1 MGWTPEE
8 LAAMAEAD
16 AEIER
21 DFVMTPSER
30 RACNAR
36 EPKKKERSK
45 NALASARWYA
55 NNREAVL
62 AKNKAY
68 YYDHREA
75 ILTRRRKAYQENKEE
90 KREYHRAYYHEH
102 ADELRAKARAKYHA
116 RKEAERAEMDAGG
129 DRSNG

>member
-21 DFVMTPSER
+21 NFVMTLSER
-30 RACNAR
+30 RACNTR
-36 EPKKKERSK
+36 EPKKERSK
-45 NALASARWYA
+45 KALASARWYA
-55 NNREAVL
+55 NNRDAVL

-68 YYDHREA
+68 YYDHRET
-75 ILTRRRKAYQENKEE
+75 ILARRRKAYQENKEE
-90 KREYHRAYYHEH
+90 KREYSRAYYHEH

-116 RKEAERAEMDAGG
+116 RKEAERAQMDAGG
-129 DRSNG
+129 DCGNG